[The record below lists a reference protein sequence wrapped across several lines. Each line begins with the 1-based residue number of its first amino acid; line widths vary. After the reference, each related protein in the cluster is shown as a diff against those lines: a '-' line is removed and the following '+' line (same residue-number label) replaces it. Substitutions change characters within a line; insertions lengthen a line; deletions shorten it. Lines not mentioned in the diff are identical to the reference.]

1 MIDATTGATAAAA
14 ATPTATSALGGLD
27 NEAFLQLMI
36 AQMRYQDPL
45 APSDPSAMMQQTS
58 VLAQTEMIQQ
68 LTQVQQQLLGLQQA
82 SIASE
87 LVGTEV
93 TALAA
98 DGTEVTGTVEAVRF
112 TAAGPALVV
121 DGTEVPFQNTSE
133 LRA

>member
-1 MIDATTGATAAAA
+1 MIDATTSAAAA
-14 ATPTATSALGGLD
+14 AANATPTASALGGLD
-27 NEAFLQLMI
+27 SDAFLQLMI

-68 LTQVQQQLLGLQQA
+68 LAQAQQQLLGLQQA
-82 SIASE
+82 AIAQD

-93 TALAA
+93 TAQAA
-98 DGTEVTGTVEAVRF
+98 DGSSISGTVEAVRF
-112 TAAGPALVV
+112 TASGPALVI
-121 DGTEVPFQNTSE
+121 DGAEVPFQATSE